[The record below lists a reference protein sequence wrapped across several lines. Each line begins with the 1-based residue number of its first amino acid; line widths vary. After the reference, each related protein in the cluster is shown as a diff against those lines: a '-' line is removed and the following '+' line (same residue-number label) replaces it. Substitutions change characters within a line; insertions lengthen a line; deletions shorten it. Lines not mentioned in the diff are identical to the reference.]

1 LRIASY
7 NVQNLYTEA
16 DAGRQPKATAKPG
29 KGIQALAGT
38 LGALAADA
46 VLLQEV
52 GSAEALALVN
62 ERLEE
67 PYPFAA
73 VVEGNSERG
82 IHLAV
87 LSREPF
93 QVTSHRHLRL
103 GDEAGLPLLDYASE
117 AAAGSEQLTPLQIQ
131 RDLLQVDLDLA
142 DAGTLTLFNVHLK
155 SKTNRPWR
163 QLAADDVRAAE
174 ARQVAQ
180 RLAAYL
186 LAYPERPLL
195 LGGDLNDLCSSESL
209 APLFGLPLLDPMGE
223 QLAQTGA
230 NPSTYWPKRRMRLD
244 FLLLSPAA
252 ARLLVPN
259 SARIHADQRAKR
271 ASDHYPISVDL
282 EFDHLAAT

>member
-1 LRIASY
+1 MRIASY
-7 NVQNLYTEA
+7 NVQNLFTEA
-16 DAGRQPKATAKPG
+16 DARRQTRATAKPG
-29 KGIQALAGT
+29 KGLTALAGT
-38 LGALAADA
+38 LGVLAADA

-52 GSAEALALVN
+52 GSAEALTLVN
-62 ERLEE
+62 ERLKE

-93 QVTSHRHLRL
+93 QVTSHRHLTL
-103 GDEAGLPLLDYASE
+103 DDEAGRPLLDYASE
-117 AAAGSEQLTPLQIQ
+117 AAAGSGQLTPIQIQ
-131 RDLLQVDLDLA
+131 RDLLQIELDLA
-142 DAGTLTLFNVHLK
+142 DAGTLALFNVHLK

-174 ARQVAQ
+174 ARQVAE

-186 LAYPERPLL
+186 ALHPDRPLL
-195 LGGDLNDLCSSESL
+195 IGGDFNDLRSSESL
-209 APLFGLPLLDPMGE
+209 APLFELPLVDPLGQ

-244 FLLLSPAA
+244 FLLLSAA
-252 ARLLVPN
+252 AASRLVPD
-259 SARIHADQRAKR
+259 SAQIHAGQRAKR

-282 EFDHLAAT
+282 DFDDLPAI